1 MVLELSSFLLF
12 DISIVDLVMQN
23 PDNPY
28 IKYLLVD
35 MV

>member
-1 MVLELSSFLLF
+1 MVLQLSSFLLF
-12 DISIVDLVMQN
+12 HILIVDLVMQN

-28 IKYLLVD
+28 INCLPVD